1 MVHAKRRMACVVII
15 CGMLAAGCLAPA
27 ESLAAESSPVA
38 PVRIAILT
46 GEGDRAVAEPAI
58 AQLEVALS
66 ADKDITLLERA
77 QVRKILAEQ
86 KLSAAGLSDP
96 ATAVKL
102 GKLLSVEMFLFV
114 ERMPQSNPAICRL
127 QMTETLTGIVLTG
140 GLLEESQ
147 IAGEMPEVWKI
158 LRIGWK
164 STACRRRSGVT

>member
-77 QVRKILAEQ
+77 AGAE
-86 KLSAAGLSDP
+86 
-96 ATAVKL
+96 
-102 GKLLSVEMFLFV
+102 
-114 ERMPQSNPAICRL
+114 NPR
-127 QMTETLTGIVLTG
+127 
-140 GLLEESQ
+140 
-147 IAGEMPEVWKI
+147 
-158 LRIGWK
+158 
-164 STACRRRSGVT
+164 